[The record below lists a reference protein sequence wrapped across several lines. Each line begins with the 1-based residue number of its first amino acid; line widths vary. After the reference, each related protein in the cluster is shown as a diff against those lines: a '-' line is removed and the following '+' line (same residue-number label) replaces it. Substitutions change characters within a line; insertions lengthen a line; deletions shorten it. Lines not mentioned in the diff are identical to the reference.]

1 MYSSLEDQGGVGQ
14 FGAVPLAPHLLVNG
28 ANILHAWPE
37 LRRLLTRDRDVAQRQ
52 SAKVAALRGTSEKAG
67 RR

>member
-1 MYSSLEDQGGVGQ
+1 MPP
-14 FGAVPLAPHLLVNG
+14 ARHLLVNG

-37 LRRLLTRDRDVAQRQ
+37 LRRLLTRDRDAARRPSV
-52 SAKVAALRGTSEKAG
+52 KVAALHGTSEKAW